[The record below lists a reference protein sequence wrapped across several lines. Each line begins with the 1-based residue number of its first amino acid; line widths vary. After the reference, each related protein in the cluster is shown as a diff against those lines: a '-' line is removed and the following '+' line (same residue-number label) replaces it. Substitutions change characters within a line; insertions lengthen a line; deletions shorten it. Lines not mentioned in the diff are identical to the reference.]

1 MKKKAKLLLKQRK
14 QMTRRNNKCKYYLNN
29 GICVKCAILKELVC
43 KKEKCNFY
51 NGSEENETKS
61 TKFIC
66 RNRGF

>member
-1 MKKKAKLLLKQRK
+1 
-14 QMTRRNNKCKYYLNN
+14 MTRRNNKCKYYLNN